1 MVQKDK
7 DFLDNAKME
16 YKRIIAGEIY
26 EFNSNMASLLLS
38 FSAFYL
44 SIYKT
49 DKLSMSLLTLILF
62 VAALSAIVVLEIN
75 LNMKKQNAGKILF
88 IIDKIENKVKIL
100 KRTNNTY

>member
-16 YKRIIAGEIY
+16 CKRIIAGEIY
-26 EFNSNMASLLLS
+26 EFHSNMASLLLS

-88 IIDKIENKVKIL
+88 IIDQIENKVKIL